1 MVPVLSI
8 LWAQSKQVSEKFS
21 AQNKLM
27 LAHQLEIS
35 ETSFETKKM
44 VFVSSMS
51 MLTSIAVF
59 LYYSANTC
67 FLEIEL
73 IG

>member
-1 MVPVLSI
+1 MIVSSLLVPVLSI
-8 LWAQSKQVSEKFS
+8 LWAQSEQVPEKFS

-51 MLTSIAVF
+51 YAYEYCCVF
-59 LYYSANTC
+59 IL
-67 FLEIEL
+67 
-73 IG
+73 